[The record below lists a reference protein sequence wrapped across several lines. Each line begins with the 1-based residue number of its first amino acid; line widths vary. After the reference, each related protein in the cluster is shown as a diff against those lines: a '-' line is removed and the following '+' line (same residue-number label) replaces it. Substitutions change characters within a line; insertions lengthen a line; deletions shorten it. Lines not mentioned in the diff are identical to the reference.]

1 MDSPVLINF
10 METCMEELMMPFKN
24 TKIIFS
30 KNNEN
35 LKLQIEIS
43 QFIKLL
49 QRFIIL

>member
-24 TKIIFS
+24 TKIKFS

-35 LKLQIEIS
+35 LKLKYLS
-43 QFIKLL
+43 SSNFYNDL
-49 QRFIIL
+49 